1 MLAKENVKFDLEEM
15 DLQMFAD
22 GDDDDGGDD
31 GGDDEGGSDEELSPE
46 EIEEKYQSQ
55 INSIEQKHQSELDK
69 YRNEA
74 GHLRKEMEKIKQ
86 KGMSEEDKLE
96 QQQKKLEEREKE
108 LQVKELETTRAAK
121 VAEVGLD
128 ERLVTYLDVDH
139 EMSESEVEKAVD
151 ELDTTVKAVIK
162 DEIQKLKESGSIV
175 STQSGGSESTPSYV
189 QAALDEVSNEQEVDG
204 YNPWE

>member
-22 GDDDDGGDD
+22 GDDDD

-69 YRNEA
+69 YRNEV